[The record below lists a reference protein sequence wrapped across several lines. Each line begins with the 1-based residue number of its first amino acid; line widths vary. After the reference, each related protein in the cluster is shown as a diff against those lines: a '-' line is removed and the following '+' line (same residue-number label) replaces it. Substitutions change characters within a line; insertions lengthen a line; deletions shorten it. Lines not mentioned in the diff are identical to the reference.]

1 MKPETS
7 AAPSPRLP
15 PLTSAIFLVVG
26 VPCIASLLRTPLH
39 SAASRHG
46 RPSTVESRHPRF
58 LETRSVV
65 VVGDDVDHDRDLVRL
80 EPAAAELSHL
90 LPQLI
95 RLLGVQQGELCGH
108 DLPGD

>member
-26 VPCIASLLRTPLH
+26 VPCIASIPER
-39 SAASRHG
+39 RG
-46 RPSTVESRHPRF
+46 RPSTVESRPPRF
-58 LETRSVV
+58 LEARPVM

-80 EPAAAELSHL
+80 EPATAELSHL